1 VRLPRFEYLRPE
13 TLEDALDLLA
23 DHKDDAK
30 ILAGGTDLL
39 VRMKKGLLSP
49 RVLISLKA
57 LNNLSYIRKN
67 GGSISLGTATP
78 LADIIASDL
87 IQTEAAALS
96 QACAKVG
103 AVSLQHYRGTIGGNV
118 LQNNRCHHYNQS
130 RFHRSGRQA
139 CHKDGGKICY
149 ARDEAD
155 RCYSTCQ
162 SDGATALM
170 ALDAKLVFVSTSTER
185 TVDLADVYTNDGIV
199 PFATE
204 PHELL
209 KEIIIPV
216 KGAGSAYQRL
226 AYRSAIDYP
235 IVCAGVLLA
244 VIDKKIEEARIVV
257 GAMGR
262 SPLFLAQASA
272 SLKGKDLTDNK
283 AFEAA
288 AYQAMDSAAPFA
300 VHNVGSTLEYRQA
313 MVEKMVSRA
322 LTDAATAA
330 IASRSHLKKRGLVQ
344 NRGGREV

>member
-1 VRLPRFEYLRPE
+1 VRLPRFEYLRPD
-13 TLEDALDLLA
+13 TLEDTLDLLA
-23 DHKDDAK
+23 DHKDDAR

-49 RVLISLKA
+49 KVLISLKA
-57 LNNLSYIRKN
+57 LNNLSYIQKN
-67 GGSISLGTATP
+67 DGSISIGATTP
-78 LADIIASDL
+78 LAAIIASDL

-130 RFHRSGRQA
+130 KFHRSGRQA
-139 CHKDGGKICY
+139 CHKCGGKICY

-170 ALDAKLVFVSTSTER
+170 ALGAKLVIVSKKNER
-185 TVDLADVYTNDGIV
+185 TVDLADLYTNDGIV
-199 PFATE
+199 PFAME
-204 PHELL
+204 SHELL

-216 KGAGSAYQRL
+216 KGGSSAYQRL

-235 IVCAGVLLA
+235 IVCAGVLLG
-244 VIDKKIEEARIVV
+244 VTDDKIDEARIAV

-262 SPLFLAQASA
+262 SPLFLAQASS
-272 SLKGKDLTDNK
+272 SLNGKDLTDNK
-283 AFEAA
+283 AFETAA
-288 AYQAMDSAAPFA
+288 CQAMDSAAPFA

-313 MVEKMVSRA
+313 MVEKMVFRA

-330 IASRSHLKKRGLVQ
+330 IA
-344 NRGGREV
+344 

>member
-1 VRLPRFEYLRPE
+1 VRLPRFEYLGPE
-13 TLEDALDLLA
+13 TLEDTLDLLA

-49 RVLISLKA
+49 KVLISLKA
-57 LNNLSYIRKN
+57 LNNLSYIQKN
-67 GGSISLGTATP
+67 DGSISIGATTP

-96 QACAKVG
+96 QACEKVG

-130 RFHRSGRQA
+130 QFHRSGRQA
-139 CHKDGGKICY
+139 CHKCGGKICY

-170 ALDAKLVFVSTSTER
+170 ALGAKLGIVSKRNEK
-185 TVDLADVYTNDGIV
+185 TVDLADFYTNDGIV
-199 PFATE
+199 PFAME
-204 PHELL
+204 SHELL

-216 KGAGSAYQRL
+216 KGGSSAYQRL

-235 IVCAGVLLA
+235 IVCAGVLLG
-244 VIDKKIEEARIVV
+244 VTDNKIDEARIVV

-262 SPLFLAQASA
+262 SPLFLAQASS
-272 SLKGKDLTDNK
+272 SLNGKDLTDNK
-283 AFEAA
+283 AFKTAA
-288 AYQAMDSAAPFA
+288 CQAMDSAAPFA

-313 MVEKMVSRA
+313 MVEKMVLRA

-330 IASRSHLKKRGLVQ
+330 IG
-344 NRGGREV
+344 